1 MYWLVEDDSQ
11 FDVLLNSS
19 YKKAFIEVIPSSHN
33 IHPANNHVSLVYIRP
48 IEASKGFMLG
58 VCHNE
63 TLNVISTRI
72 TEIIKKFEVLYCR
85 DKKEMLHYFPTKALY
100 DISPTSNM
108 YIQPTT
114 KAHNVLYR
122 IHKDEPNVNEF
133 IPIVKHYE
141 VCEQI
146 FLDLK
151 ANINKVDDY
160 GKFFNSRTAVVFNRI
175 ESNGISIQKDIF
187 SKHFHIENGPKVYTN
202 YNLCTTTKRP
212 SNVYKNVNY
221 GALSK
226 KDDCRQSFIP
236 TNDVFYEYD
245 IRSYHPT
252 LSSYLINYRFPNMVD
267 IHSHLAELYKVDYK
281 TSKTLTFRQLYGGIL
296 DEYKDIEFFKRID
309 IYVNQLWKE
318 FNSKGY
324 IECKISKYR
333 FKKDELKD
341 MNAQK
346 LFNYVLQ
353 NLESSLNVVMMYDML
368 KILENKKTK
377 LVLYCYDSFL
387 YSVDESELD
396 TMKEIEDIFSKNKLY
411 ISRKKGYNYGDMKDF

>member
-114 KAHNVLYR
+114 KAHEVLHR
-122 IHKDEPNVNEF
+122 IHKDKPNVNEF
-133 IPIVKHYE
+133 IPVVKHYE
-141 VCEQI
+141 ICENI

-160 GKFFNSRTAVVFNRI
+160 GQFFNNKVSVVFNAI
-175 ESNGISIQKDIF
+175 EQKW
-187 SKHFHIENGPKVYTN
+187 N
-202 YNLCTTTKRP
+202 
-212 SNVYKNVNY
+212 
-221 GALSK
+221 
-226 KDDCRQSFIP
+226 
-236 TNDVFYEYD
+236 
-245 IRSYHPT
+245 
-252 LSSYLINYRFPNMVD
+252 IN
-267 IHSHLAELYKVDYK
+267 
-281 TSKTLTFRQLYGGIL
+281 T
-296 DEYKDIEFFKRID
+296 
-309 IYVNQLWKE
+309 
-318 FNSKGY
+318 
-324 IECKISKYR
+324 
-333 FKKDELKD
+333 
-341 MNAQK
+341 
-346 LFNYVLQ
+346 
-353 NLESSLNVVMMYDML
+353 
-368 KILENKKTK
+368 
-377 LVLYCYDSFL
+377 
-387 YSVDESELD
+387 
-396 TMKEIEDIFSKNKLY
+396 
-411 ISRKKGYNYGDMKDF
+411 

>member
-114 KAHNVLYR
+114 KAHEVLHR
-122 IHKDEPNVNEF
+122 IHKDKLNVNEF
-133 IPIVKHYE
+133 IPVVKHYE
-141 VCEQI
+141 ICENI

-160 GKFFNSRTAVVFNRI
+160 GQFFNSRTAVVFNRI

-377 LVLYCYDSFL
+377 LVLYCYDSML
-387 YSVDESELD
+387 YDICEEELEV
-396 TMKEIEDIFSKNKLY
+396 MKEIEDIFSKNKLY

>member
-114 KAHNVLYR
+114 KAHEVLHR
-122 IHKDEPNVNEF
+122 IHKDKPNVNEF
-133 IPIVKHYE
+133 IPVVKHYE
-141 VCEQI
+141 ICENI

-160 GKFFNSRTAVVFNRI
+160 GKFFNNKVSVVFNAI
-175 ESNGISIQKDIF
+175 ERSGISIHREHFK
-187 SKHFHIENGPKVYTN
+187 KHFYNESGSKVYTN
-202 YNLCTTTKRP
+202 YNLRTTTTRP
-212 SNVYKNVNY
+212 SNIYKRVNY
-221 GALSK
+221 GAISK
-226 KDDCRQSFIP
+226 KDDRRQSFIP
-236 TNDVFYEYD
+236 TNDVYVELD
-245 IRSYHPT
+245 ISAFHPS
-252 LSSYLINYRFPNMVD
+252 LVCNLIDYIFPNMVD
-267 IHSHLAELYKVDYK
+267 IHTHLAEMYNVDYK
-281 TSKTLTFRQLYGGIL
+281 KSKELTFKQLYGGVFK
-296 DEYKDIEFFKRID
+296 EYKDIEFFKRID
-309 IYVNQLWKE
+309 IYVKELWDE
-318 FNSKGY
+318 FNSKGHIDMSY
-324 IECKISKYR
+324 I
-333 FKKDELKD
+333 
-341 MNAQK
+341 
-346 LFNYVLQ
+346 
-353 NLESSLNVVMMYDML
+353 
-368 KILENKKTK
+368 
-377 LVLYCYDSFL
+377 
-387 YSVDESELD
+387 
-396 TMKEIEDIFSKNKLY
+396 
-411 ISRKKGYNYGDMKDF
+411 